1 MKILFV
7 AAAALIATAPAIAQ
21 QRDSRGI
28 PVMSETATPP
38 AGANQSVTI
47 QPGAQVVASPNQQAV
62 FQSRPATAE
71 YPPCARGQT
80 DRCTQTYEGG
90 SRATRRTRRR

>member
-1 MKILFV
+1 MKILLV
-7 AAAALIATAPAIAQ
+7 AAALIASGTAVAQ

-28 PVMSETATPP
+28 PVASETATPP
-38 AGANQSVTI
+38 SGANQAVPAGG
-47 QPGAQVVASPNQQAV
+47 QLVPNPNQQAV
-62 FQSRPATAE
+62 FAPQPATTT

-90 SRATRRTRRR
+90 SRATRRGRPH